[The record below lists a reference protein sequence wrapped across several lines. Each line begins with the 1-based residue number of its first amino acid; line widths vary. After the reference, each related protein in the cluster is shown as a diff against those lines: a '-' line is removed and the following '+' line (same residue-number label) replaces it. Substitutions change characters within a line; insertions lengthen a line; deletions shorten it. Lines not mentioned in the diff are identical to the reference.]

1 MLVRLDGLSEVQK
14 SFSNHSGTLLRVTAT
29 PGADGSDVAH
39 AVAKVLESEG
49 RAQTM
54 LTGDESTNALRM
66 EEWRDS
72 SRIEELTAIEIRTLA
87 IRYLGYALPVL
98 VGLVGAVMFWRKRR
112 KVTAKR

>member
-1 MLVRLDGLSEVQK
+1 MLVRLDKLSEVQK
-14 SFSNHSGTLLRVTAT
+14 SFSNHSGTLLRVTAAS
-29 PGADGSDVAH
+29 GADGRDVAH

-54 LTGDESTNALRM
+54 LTGDELTNVLRM

-72 SRIEELTAIEIRTLA
+72 SRIAELTAIEIRTLA
-87 IRYLGYALPVL
+87 IRYLGYALPVI

-112 KVTAKR
+112 RVNTKK